1 VRLFT
6 VIDIEKLVA
15 LARKHVYCWLWLWA
29 GLRGQAILMLCA
41 WLPLMRVGKKL
52 SCSNLY
58 CFNTCLSADR
68 DTQAAGQANGMARMS
83 AALSGYLH
91 ITSNYITVRW
101 HVRKSCTSIRSLK
114 PPDQRSKGMSAM
126 ARWDG

>member
-1 VRLFT
+1 MCDAAPMKSGLAR
-6 VIDIEKLVA
+6 LVA
-15 LARKHVYCWLWLWA
+15 FMRACLRVAASAKA
-29 GLRGQAILMLCA
+29 GGQKTFLL
-41 WLPLMRVGKKL
+41 
-52 SCSNLY
+52 NLY
-58 CFNTCLSADR
+58 RFNTCLSADR